1 MEPQPIGPSGIGA
14 ADAGVSTTSKTTTP
28 PVLGRIVNAWM
39 GKIRSAKRAKTDFDR
54 DAAEGMSFYTGDT
67 RQLWKT
73 MFRDGNVAGSPAPTP
88 SFMININKAFE
99 ACKIFGSV
107 LYNHNPQRKV
117 TPRQLPFVSPE
128 ILGIQMPQVDP
139 NTGMSEPP
147 DEGAMAYMQT
157 MQGMEVDRE
166 TKQTQANLVERYLNY
181 TPGELDL
188 RTNARKAV
196 DEALITGAGVMWTE
210 AVTMPADPPNEPFL
224 MVGSFYDT
232 VANLLLDADAT
243 DINEIH
249 FCARRVTLPRDQVA
263 RQFGIPKKD
272 LTPNT
277 QTSDSENQ
285 NNRTVAQYPYESQA
299 RRQGGKTTDLVT
311 YYQVYSKIGVLEQLK
326 GSKKK
331 TDGGSMFDAVGDY
344 AYICVSDSCPYP
356 LNIPPAVLDEPPDE
370 TGFPQSLRQRLA
382 WPIPFWADNNGWPF
396 EMLGFNPVPNSVW
409 PMSLIRPG
417 IGELR
422 FINYIISWL
431 ATRITASCQT
441 MIGVSKA
448 ADEDIKQQI
457 LADSKFG
464 FKIVEIS
471 QALGQN
477 INELMPVFQSPQVN
491 QDVWQILDRVM
502 QLFDKRT
509 GLTEL
514 MYGQTT
520 SQMRSATE
528 ASVKGD
534 AMQARPADMLDQ
546 VTHWGTRLS
555 RKEAL
560 AARWLL
566 RPNDVMP
573 IMGPLGSMAWQQH
586 LSLKPGEDPAVIAR
600 EFEYTIETDAG
611 RKLNKTNRAQSINT
625 AMQTLMPMLMG
636 QAQATNNYDQVNGLI
651 KAFAETLDLDPTGMM
666 LQPLPPPPMPPMA
679 PAGEAPPEQQGPPPS
694 PEQA

>member
-39 GKIRSAKRAKTDFDR
+39 GKIRAAKRAKTDFDR

-73 MFRDGNVAGSPAPTP
+73 MFRDGNISGSPAPTP
-88 SFMININKAFE
+88 SFLININKAFE

-107 LYNHNPQRKV
+107 LYNHNPKRNV
-117 TPRQLPFVSPE
+117 TPRQLPMVSPE
-128 ILGIQMPQVDP
+128 VLGIQLPQVDP
-139 NTGMSEPP
+139 NTGMAEPP

-166 TKQTQANLVERYLNY
+166 TKQTQADLVERYLNY

-188 RTNARKAV
+188 RTQARKAV

-232 VANLLLDADAT
+232 VANLLLDPDAT

-356 LNIPPAVLDEPPDE
+356 LNIPPPVLDEQPDE

-396 EMLGFNPVPNSVW
+396 EMLGFNPIPNSVW

-477 INELMPVFQSPQVN
+477 INELMSVFQSPQVN

-651 KAFAETLDLDPTGMM
+651 KAFAETLELDPKGMM

>member
-1 MEPQPIGPSGIGA
+1 
-14 ADAGVSTTSKTTTP
+14 
-28 PVLGRIVNAWM
+28 
-39 GKIRSAKRAKTDFDR
+39 
-54 DAAEGMSFYTGDT
+54 
-67 RQLWKT
+67 
-73 MFRDGNVAGSPAPTP
+73 
-88 SFMININKAFE
+88 
-99 ACKIFGSV
+99 
-107 LYNHNPQRKV
+107 
-117 TPRQLPFVSPE
+117 
-128 ILGIQMPQVDP
+128 
-139 NTGMSEPP
+139 
-147 DEGAMAYMQT
+147 
-157 MQGMEVDRE
+157 
-166 TKQTQANLVERYLNY
+166 
-181 TPGELDL
+181 
-188 RTNARKAV
+188 
-196 DEALITGAGVMWTE
+196 
-210 AVTMPADPPNEPFL
+210 
-224 MVGSFYDT
+224 
-232 VANLLLDADAT
+232 
-243 DINEIH
+243 
-249 FCARRVTLPRDQVA
+249 
-263 RQFGIPKKD
+263 
-272 LTPNT
+272 
-277 QTSDSENQ
+277 
-285 NNRTVAQYPYESQA
+285 
-299 RRQGGKTTDLVT
+299 
-311 YYQVYSKIGVLEQLK
+311 
-326 GSKKK
+326 
-331 TDGGSMFDAVGDY
+331 
-344 AYICVSDSCPYP
+344 
-356 LNIPPAVLDEPPDE
+356 
-370 TGFPQSLRQRLA
+370 
-382 WPIPFWADNNGWPF
+382 
-396 EMLGFNPVPNSVW
+396 
-409 PMSLIRPG
+409 MSLIRPG

-422 FINYIISWL
+422 FINYCISWL
-431 ATRITASCQT
+431 ATRITSSCQT

-477 INELMPVFQSPQVN
+477 INELMSVFQSPQVN
-491 QDVWQILDRVM
+491 QDIWQILDRVM
-502 QLFDKRT
+502 QLFDKRV

-651 KAFAETLDLDPTGMM
+651 KAFAETLELDPKGMM

-679 PAGEAPPEQQGPPPS
+679 PAGEAPPDEGTPPAPD
-694 PEQA
+694 QA

>member
-1 MEPQPIGPSGIGA
+1 MEPQASGPSGIGA

-73 MFRDGNVAGSPAPTP
+73 MFRDGNISGSPAPTP
-88 SFMININKAFE
+88 SFLININKAFE

-107 LYNHNPQRKV
+107 LYNHNPKRNV
-117 TPRQLPFVSPE
+117 TPRQLPMVSPE
-128 ILGIQMPQVDP
+128 VLGIQLPQVDP
-139 NTGMSEPP
+139 NTGMAEPP

-166 TKQTQANLVERYLNY
+166 TKQTQADLVERYLNY

-188 RTNARKAV
+188 RTQARKAV

-243 DINEIH
+243 DIGEIH

-277 QTSDSENQ
+277 QTADSDNQ
-285 NNRTVAQYPYESQA
+285 NSRTVAQYPYESQA

-326 GSKKK
+326 GARKK
-331 TDGGSMFDAVGDY
+331 TDGGAMFDAVGDY
-344 AYICVSDSCPYP
+344 AYLCVSDACPYP
-356 LNIPPAVLDEPPDE
+356 LNIPPAVLDEQPDE

-396 EMLGFNPVPNSVW
+396 EMLGFNPIPNSVW

-477 INELMPVFQSPQVN
+477 INELMSVFQTPNVN
-491 QDVWQILDRVM
+491 ADVWQILDRVM

-651 KAFAETLDLDPTGMM
+651 KAFAETLELDPKGMM
-666 LQPLPPPPMPPMA
+666 LQPLPPPPMPPMDPAGAA
-679 PAGEAPPEQQGPPPS
+679 PAEQQGSPPP
-694 PEQA
+694 PDQA

>member
-1 MEPQPIGPSGIGA
+1 MEPQANGPSGIGA
-14 ADAGVSTTSKTTTP
+14 ADAGVSSTQKTTTP

-73 MFRDGNVAGSPAPTP
+73 MFRDGNISGSPAPTP
-88 SFMININKAFE
+88 SFLININKAFE

-107 LYNHNPQRKV
+107 LYNHNPKRNV
-117 TPRQLPFVSPE
+117 TPRQLPVVGPE
-128 ILGIQMPQVDP
+128 VLGIQLPQVDP

-166 TKQTQANLVERYLNY
+166 TKQTQADLVERYLNY

-188 RTNARKAV
+188 RTQARKAV

-243 DINEIH
+243 DISEIH

-277 QTSDSENQ
+277 QTSDSDNQ
-285 NNRTVAQYPYESQA
+285 NSRTVAQYPYESQA

-344 AYICVSDSCPYP
+344 AYICVSDACPYP
-356 LNIPPAVLDEPPDE
+356 LNIPPAVLDEQPDE

-396 EMLGFNPVPNSVW
+396 EMLGFNPIPNSVW

-477 INELMPVFQSPQVN
+477 INELMSVFQSPQVN

-502 QLFDKRT
+502 ALFDKRT

-651 KAFAETLDLDPTGMM
+651 KAFAETLELDPKGMM
-666 LQPLPPPPMPPMA
+666 LQPMPPPPMPPMA
-679 PAGEAPPEQQGPPPS
+679 PAGEAPPDEGTPPAPD
-694 PEQA
+694 QA

>member
-1 MEPQPIGPSGIGA
+1 MEPQANGPSGIGA
-14 ADAGVSTTSKTTTP
+14 ADAGVSSTQKTTTP

-73 MFRDGNVAGSPAPTP
+73 MFRDGNISGSPAPTP
-88 SFMININKAFE
+88 SFLININKAFE

-107 LYNHNPQRKV
+107 LYNHNPKRNV
-117 TPRQLPFVSPE
+117 TPRQLPMVSPE
-128 ILGIQMPQVDP
+128 VLGIQLPQVDP
-139 NTGMSEPP
+139 NTGMAEPP

-157 MQGMEVDRE
+157 LQGMEVDRE
-166 TKQTQANLVERYLNY
+166 TKQTQADLVERYLNY

-188 RTNARKAV
+188 RTQARKAV

-224 MVGSFYDT
+224 MVGSFYDSI
-232 VANLLLDADAT
+232 ASLLLDPDAT
-243 DINEIH
+243 DLSEIH

-277 QTSDSENQ
+277 QTADSDNQ
-285 NNRTVAQYPYESQA
+285 NSRTVAQYPYESQA
-299 RRQGGKTTDLVT
+299 RRQGGKTTDLIT
-311 YYQVYSKIGVLEQLK
+311 YYCIYSKIGVLEQLK

-331 TDGGSMFDAVGDY
+331 TDGGAMFDAVGDY
-344 AYICVSDSCPYP
+344 AYLCVSDACPYP
-356 LNIPPAVLDEPPDE
+356 LNIPPAVLDEQPDE

-396 EMLGFNPVPNSVW
+396 EMLGFNPIPNSVW
-409 PMSLIRPG
+409 PMSLLRPG

-422 FINYIISWL
+422 FVNYIISWL

-477 INELMPVFQSPQVN
+477 INELMSVFQSPQVN

-502 QLFDKRT
+502 ALFDKRV

-611 RKLNKTNRAQSINT
+611 RKLNKTNRANSINT
-625 AMQTLMPMLMG
+625 AMQTLMPMLMS

-651 KAFAETLDLDPTGMM
+651 KAFAETLELDPKGMM
-666 LQPLPPPPMPPMA
+666 LQPLPPPPMPPMGPAGAA
-679 PAGEAPPEQQGPPPS
+679 PAEQEGSPPAPDS
-694 PEQA
+694 A

>member
-1 MEPQPIGPSGIGA
+1 MEPQANGPSGIGA
-14 ADAGVSTTSKTTTP
+14 ADAGVSSTQKTTTP

-39 GKIRSAKRAKTDFDR
+39 GKVKSARRSRADFDR

-88 SFMININKAFE
+88 SFLININKAFE
-99 ACKIFGSV
+99 AVAIFGAV
-107 LYNHNPQRKV
+107 LYNHNPKRNV
-117 TPRQLPFVSPE
+117 TPRQLPMVGPE
-128 ILGIQMPQVDP
+128 VLGIQLPQVDP

-157 MQGMEVDRE
+157 AQGMEVDRE
-166 TKQTQANLVERYLNY
+166 VKQTQADLVERYLNY

-188 RTNARKAV
+188 RTQARKAV
-196 DEALITGAGVMWTE
+196 DEAMITGAGVMWTE

-224 MVGSFYDT
+224 MVGSFYDSI
-232 VANLLLDADAT
+232 ANLYLDADAT
-243 DINEIH
+243 DIDEIH
-249 FCARRVTLPRDQVA
+249 FCARRVTLPREQVA

-277 QTSDSENQ
+277 QSEDSDNQ
-285 NNRTVAQYPYESQA
+285 NSRSVGKYPYESQA

-311 YYQVYSKIGVLEQLK
+311 YFQIYSKIGVLEQLK

-356 LNIPPAVLDEPPDE
+356 LNIPPAVLDEQPDE

-396 EMLGFNPVPNSVW
+396 EMLAFNPVPNSVW

-422 FINYIISWL
+422 FINYCISWL
-431 ATRITASCQT
+431 ATRITSSCQT

-477 INELMPVFQSPQVN
+477 INELMSVFQSPQVN
-491 QDVWQILDRVM
+491 QDIWQILDRVM
-502 QLFDKRT
+502 QLFDKRV

-611 RKLNKTNRAQSINT
+611 RKLNKTNRANSINT
-625 AMQTLMPMLMG
+625 AMQTLMPMLMS

-651 KAFAETLDLDPTGMM
+651 KAFAETLELDPKGMM

-679 PAGEAPPEQQGPPPS
+679 PAGEAPPDEGTPPAPD
-694 PEQA
+694 QA

>member
-1 MEPQPIGPSGIGA
+1 
-14 ADAGVSTTSKTTTP
+14 
-28 PVLGRIVNAWM
+28 
-39 GKIRSAKRAKTDFDR
+39 
-54 DAAEGMSFYTGDT
+54 
-67 RQLWKT
+67 
-73 MFRDGNVAGSPAPTP
+73 
-88 SFMININKAFE
+88 
-99 ACKIFGSV
+99 
-107 LYNHNPQRKV
+107 
-117 TPRQLPFVSPE
+117 
-128 ILGIQMPQVDP
+128 
-139 NTGMSEPP
+139 
-147 DEGAMAYMQT
+147 
-157 MQGMEVDRE
+157 
-166 TKQTQANLVERYLNY
+166 
-181 TPGELDL
+181 
-188 RTNARKAV
+188 
-196 DEALITGAGVMWTE
+196 
-210 AVTMPADPPNEPFL
+210 
-224 MVGSFYDT
+224 
-232 VANLLLDADAT
+232 
-243 DINEIH
+243 
-249 FCARRVTLPRDQVA
+249 
-263 RQFGIPKKD
+263 
-272 LTPNT
+272 
-277 QTSDSENQ
+277 
-285 NNRTVAQYPYESQA
+285 
-299 RRQGGKTTDLVT
+299 
-311 YYQVYSKIGVLEQLK
+311 
-326 GSKKK
+326 
-331 TDGGSMFDAVGDY
+331 
-344 AYICVSDSCPYP
+344 
-356 LNIPPAVLDEPPDE
+356 
-370 TGFPQSLRQRLA
+370 
-382 WPIPFWADNNGWPF
+382 
-396 EMLGFNPVPNSVW
+396 
-409 PMSLIRPG
+409 
-417 IGELR
+417 
-422 FINYIISWL
+422 
-431 ATRITASCQT
+431 

-448 ADEDIKQQI
+448 ADGDIKQQI

-477 INELMPVFQSPQVN
+477 INELMSVFQTPNVN
-491 QDVWQILDRVM
+491 ADVWQILDRVM

-651 KAFAETLDLDPTGMM
+651 KAFAETLELDPKGMM
-666 LQPLPPPPMPPMA
+666 LQPLPPPPMPPMD
-679 PAGEAPPEQQGPPPS
+679 PAAAAPPEQQGTPPA